1 MLETRIVPIVIP
13 VTFASVDGDYA
24 NHPQDKLTSGSDDTT
39 SEAGPNV
46 HESTETVN
54 G

>member
-1 MLETRIVPIVIP
+1 MLETKILFIVIP

-24 NHPQDKLTSGSDDTT
+24 KHPHDKLTSVSDDTT
-39 SEAGPNV
+39 SEAGPNAY
-46 HESTETVN
+46 ESTETVN